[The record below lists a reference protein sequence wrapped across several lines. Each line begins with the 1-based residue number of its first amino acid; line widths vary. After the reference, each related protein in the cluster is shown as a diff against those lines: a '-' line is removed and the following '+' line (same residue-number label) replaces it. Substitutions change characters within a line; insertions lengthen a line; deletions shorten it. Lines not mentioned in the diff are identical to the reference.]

1 MKLTHLNL
9 RRLAAV
15 IAITGTAV
23 LIPAIALASAGATA
37 APGHAAAAAR
47 AAAARCPAGALTDW
61 IGVPGSGAAGSTYY
75 MLEISNTSAQTC
87 TLYGFPGVSAIS
99 ARGRQ
104 LGSQAQR
111 SGDYPEQ
118 LLTLAPQATV
128 HVILQIT
135 DARNFTTS
143 ACRPAT
149 AWGLRVYA
157 PGAYRSTTVPFA
169 LLACARRGP
178 AYLNVSTILPGVGI
192 P

>member
-1 MKLTHLNL
+1 MKATHRSL
-9 RRLAAV
+9 RRLSAAIV
-15 IAITGTAV
+15 IAGTAV
-23 LIPAIALASAGATA
+23 LIPTAALASAGRAATPGLA
-37 APGHAAAAAR
+37 ATPAAAD
-47 AAAARCPAGALTDW
+47 ARCPAGALTDW
-61 IGVPGSGAAGSTYY
+61 IGVPGSGAAGSVYY

-143 ACRPAT
+143 
-149 AWGLRVYA
+149 
-157 PGAYRSTTVPFA
+157 
-169 LLACARRGP
+169 
-178 AYLNVSTILPGVGI
+178 
-192 P
+192 